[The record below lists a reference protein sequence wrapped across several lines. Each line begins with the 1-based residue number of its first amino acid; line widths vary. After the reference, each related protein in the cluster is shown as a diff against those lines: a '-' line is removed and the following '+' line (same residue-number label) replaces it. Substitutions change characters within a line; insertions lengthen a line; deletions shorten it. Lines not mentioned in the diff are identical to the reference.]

1 MRSTI
6 TATATAM
13 TATKIVDDTPILH
26 VEWFEFAPVQM
37 TLKKRKVLVLFLL
50 MIRGVNGD
58 TYPRSKIP

>member
-37 TLKKRKVLVLFLL
+37 TLKKKKSFGFIFV
-50 MIRGVNGD
+50 D
-58 TYPRSKIP
+58 DSRSEWGHLS